1 MLCLMAG
8 SRAGPGFA
16 AMRCGMEVWLPR
28 CCCFASWVSMAQ
40 LTCGLSSVLQLCF
53 HLSLGKDTQ
62 LEIERDLVLFVFNVS
77 VSLEGQK
84 KSHAIFLQG

>member
-1 MLCLMAG
+1 M
-8 SRAGPGFA
+8 
-16 AMRCGMEVWLPR
+16 V
-28 CCCFASWVSMAQ
+28 Q
-40 LTCGLSSVLQLCF
+40 LTCGLSSVLLLCF

-84 KSHAIFLQG
+84 KSHTSFLQG